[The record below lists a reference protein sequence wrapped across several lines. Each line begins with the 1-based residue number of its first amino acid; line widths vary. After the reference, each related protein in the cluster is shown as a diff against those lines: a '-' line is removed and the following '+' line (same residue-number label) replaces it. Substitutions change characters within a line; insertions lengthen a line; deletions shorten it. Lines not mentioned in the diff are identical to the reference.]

1 MLITKKTIY
10 KKDGKQWKIENIID
24 SSIVNIL
31 LNDDLIAK
39 HLFKS
44 SMIKSIK
51 YQYGKIYVNY
61 GNNTKAV
68 YE

>member
-10 KKDGKQWKIENIID
+10 KKDGKQWKIDDIID
-24 SSIVNIL
+24 SNIVNIL
-31 LNDDLIAK
+31 LNDDMIAK

-44 SMIKSIK
+44 NMIKSIRYK
-51 YQYGKIYVNY
+51 YGKIYVNY